1 MAEKGG
7 CGFPHPV
14 QRKPLGQV
22 AKRNCSNSLEDNGD
36 RCSVT
41 NAKKR
46 FNKLQKGQKRAIDE
60 RVHSAK
66 TQNSAPV
73 SRNAPVSR
81 SGEVVKHDLI
91 TFTTS
96 F

>member
-22 AKRNCSNSLEDNGD
+22 AKRNCSNSSEGNGD
-36 RCSVT
+36 KCSAT
-41 NAKKR
+41 NVKKR
-46 FNKLQKGQKRAIDE
+46 FNKWQKGQRRATGE
-60 RVHSAK
+60 HVHNAK
-66 TQNSAPV
+66 THNSAPV
-73 SRNAPVSR
+73 SRNDPVSR
-81 SGEVVKHDLI
+81 SDEVVKHDLI
-91 TFTTS
+91 TFTPS